1 MSTMSTFDVLEIRT
15 LQISYEFECV
25 FFYHTQRLLFAG
37 FEPGTFRW
45 EEQMLPLC
53 HTSLQLLSKRDLQNK
68 PKSTDEG
75 RKL

>member
-1 MSTMSTFDVLEIRT
+1 MSTISTFDVLEIRT
-15 LQISYEFECV
+15 LQIAHEFECV
-25 FFYHTQRLLFAG
+25 LSTTLNAFLFAG
-37 FEPGTFRW
+37 FEPGTSRW

-53 HTSLQLLSKRDLQNK
+53 HTSLQLLSKRDLLNK